1 MWRIGILIS
10 LVLISF
16 PGLAADIDPLGEK
29 DRTGWALYFD
39 NDLLTAGDNDQDYT
53 GGIAVTLSGARA
65 AEHALSVDGW
75 LTALNGF
82 SGLERIYGERDS
94 FQRHNFEFGFTLFTP
109 TDISVPEP
117 IPDDHPYASLFFVS
131 NTQQTILPDQN
142 VSYQSSLTVGL
153 LGLEIAEDVQG
164 LIHDLTGSDQPQGW
178 ANQISA
184 GGEPTARYG
193 VSRQKTHILRQGYRG
208 LRTELKTSLEA
219 NIGFSTDAA
228 VGLSWRWGRINTPW
242 WSYNP
247 HQAEYINLGAPVASS
262 GASGGR
268 REFYV
273 WAGASL
279 KYRFYNAIL
288 QGQFRD
294 SEVTFKRSQL
304 ESVIAEAWIGVT
316 RGFKSGFSAS
326 LFLRGRTT
334 EISGLN
340 GRAPVWG
347 GIIISRAY

>member
-16 PGLAADIDPLGEK
+16 SALGSDLDPLYER

-39 NDLLTAGDNDQDYT
+39 NDLFTGGGNDQDYT
-53 GGIAVTLSGARA
+53 GGVAITLSGARTT
-65 AEHALSVDGW
+65 EYPLSVDGW

-82 SGLERIYGERDS
+82 SGLERVYGDHEN

-109 TDISVPEP
+109 NDISTPEP
-117 IPDDHPYASLFFVS
+117 IADDHPYASLFFVS
-131 NTQQTILPDQN
+131 NTQQTILPNRN
-142 VSYQSSLTVGL
+142 VSYQSSLTVGF
-153 LGLEIAEDVQG
+153 LGLGIADDVQS
-164 LIHDLTGSDQPQGW
+164 LIHDLTGSDKPQGW

-193 VSRQKTHILRQGYRG
+193 VSRVKTHLQRQGYHG
-208 LRTELKTSLEA
+208 LRTELKTSVEA
-219 NIGFSTDAA
+219 NVGFSTDVAA
-228 VGLSWRWGRINTPW
+228 GVSWRWGRINSPW

-247 HQAEYINLGAPVASS
+247 HQAEYINLGAPTASS
-262 GASGGR
+262 SALGGS

-294 SEVTFKRSQL
+294 SEVTFKRSEL
-304 ESVIAEAWIGVT
+304 EPVITEAWIGVT
-316 RGFKSGFSAS
+316 REFKGGYSAS
-326 LFLRGRTT
+326 LFLRGRTK
-334 EISGLN
+334 EIRSLSGDPPL
-340 GRAPVWG
+340 WG
-347 GIIISRAY
+347 GIIFSRAY